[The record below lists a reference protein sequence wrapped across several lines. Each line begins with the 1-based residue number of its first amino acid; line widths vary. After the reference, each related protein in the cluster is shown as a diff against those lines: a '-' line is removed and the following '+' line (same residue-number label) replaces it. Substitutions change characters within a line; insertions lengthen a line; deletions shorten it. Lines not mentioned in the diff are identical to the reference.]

1 MQLSDALKNHIEQLA
16 IQLSY
21 TKEGLLDL
29 FVKTS
34 NAMYDKDFITQV
46 MDIDEHIGKISA
58 DN

>member
-1 MQLSDALKNHIEQLA
+1 MTDALKNHIEQLA

-29 FVKTS
+29 FVKTA
-34 NAMYDKDFITQV
+34 NAMYDKDFISQV
-46 MDIDEHIGKISA
+46 INIDEHIGKISA